1 MASLPAKI
9 QLKNQAS
16 SRNERADD
24 IARLKVELRLPSL
37 EYVDVSAQ
45 LELSRALK
53 RWPLLADFPI
63 TDDQGDQVPL
73 PLVQPVRRGKFGALK

>member
-9 QLKNQAS
+9 QLKNQAP

-24 IARLKVELRLPSL
+24 IARLKAELRLPSL

-63 TDDQGDQVPL
+63 TGDHGEQLPL
-73 PLVQPVRRGKFGALK
+73 PVVQPVQQGKFGALK

>member
-24 IARLKVELRLPSL
+24 IARLKVELCLPSL

-45 LELSRALK
+45 LELSKALG

-73 PLVQPVRRGKFGALK
+73 PIVQPVRQRKFGALK